1 VSAKKAPISGVRK
14 LAPSQAETFRAAVT
28 LLSWS
33 TVVRYVTKFFEIAK
47 KATHSQNSTPG
58 MCSSSLPVRK
68 EGKKSETGVV
78 CMKCCLVPKIV

>member
-1 VSAKKAPISGVRK
+1 
-14 LAPSQAETFRAAVT
+14 VT

-68 EGKKSETGVV
+68 EERNRSGLHEVLPGT
-78 CMKCCLVPKIV
+78 